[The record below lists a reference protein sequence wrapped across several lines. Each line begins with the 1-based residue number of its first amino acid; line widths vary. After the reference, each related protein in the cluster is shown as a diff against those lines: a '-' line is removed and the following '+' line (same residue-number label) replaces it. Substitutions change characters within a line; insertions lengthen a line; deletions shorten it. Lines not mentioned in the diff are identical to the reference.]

1 MDYSGLVIAAI
12 VGTAL
17 VAGLIAN
24 KYVRPFAKSE
34 VQGVKLEA
42 LVGPIVSLTVLLIAF
57 TLVTVFASFQRG
69 QTAAAD
75 EARKV
80 DNQFETAQYLKEPQ
94 RQEVLSATT
103 CYALAVS
110 TYEWEAMADGRT
122 ASEVSPWTKAIRAGY
137 ADMVA
142 ADDVPSGVMSALLAA
157 DRDRAEART
166 KRLTEAR
173 PAVPN
178 ELKFLLVLSASLGIL
193 ALGTFTLGYVSRRVQ
208 IGVLSI
214 LALVFVLFLS
224 AISDMDRPY
233 DGLIAAP
240 PDDITRVAGELYEDY
255 QEMYPEQALPC
266 DETGRALTA

>member
-24 KYVRPFAKSE
+24 RYVRPFAKSE
-34 VQGVKLEA
+34 IQGVKLEA

-80 DNQFETAQYLKEPQ
+80 DNQFETAQYLNEPE
-94 RQEVLSATT
+94 RQEVLAATT

-137 ADMVA
+137 ADMVK
-142 ADDVPSGVMSALLAA
+142 ADNVPSGVMSALLAA
-157 DRDRAEART
+157 DRDRAEARS

-173 PAVPN
+173 PAVPT

-193 ALGTFTLGYVSRRVQ
+193 ALGTFTLGYISRKVQ

-214 LALVFVLFLS
+214 LALVFVLFLA

-233 DGLIAAP
+233 DGIIAAP
-240 PDDITRVAGELYEDY
+240 PDDITRVAGELLEDY
-255 QEMYPEQALPC
+255 QEMYPGKTLPC
-266 DETGRALTA
+266 DETGRSLQA

>member
-12 VGTAL
+12 VGAAL

-80 DNQFETAQYLKEPQ
+80 DNQFETAQYLTEPQ

-110 TYEWEAMADGRT
+110 TYEWEAMADGKT
-122 ASEVSPWTKAIRAGY
+122 ATEVSPWTKAIRAGY

-157 DRDRAEART
+157 DRDRAEARS

-214 LALVFVLFLS
+214 LALVFVLFLT

-233 DGLIAAP
+233 DGVIAAP
-240 PDDITRVAGELYEDY
+240 PDDITRVAGELLDDY
-255 QEMYPEQALPC
+255 QEMYPQKALPC